1 MQLKVCSCARV
12 ISLLPKWT
20 EGQKRA
26 EKSEEAFY
34 KPARATS
41 NEMYKISLSSRVS
54 PLQSWNQKKSL
65 QGIAILKVWPLQAL
79 NNAFDSLIV
88 LSFKGHETKNNQW
101 CPEFEN
107 EKNLCSNSCHHY
119 RKDFIHTASYTIL
132 SIWRIALLKAI
143 EVRLLFASKDLKSVY
158 LLENQSLFRLK
169 PSNAVAITWFV
180 GESQKTSSS
189 VSGVFEVYYI
199 VVVYYNLPLVRMSCV
214 KKGLL

>member
-65 QGIAILKVWPLQAL
+65 QGIAIFKLWPLQAL

-107 EKNLCSNSCHHY
+107 EKTFAPILVIITV
-119 RKDFIHTASYTIL
+119 RTL
-132 SIWRIALLKAI
+132 SILLPIPFCQYEGSHYLKLLRSVCCLRQKILKAFTCLKTKAFF
-143 EVRLLFASKDLKSVY
+143 VSNHRMLL
-158 LLENQSLFRLK
+158 
-169 PSNAVAITWFV
+169 PS
-180 GESQKTSSS
+180 SH
-189 VSGVFEVYYI
+189 
-199 VVVYYNLPLVRMSCV
+199 
-214 KKGLL
+214 GLLAKAKRLRRLCLGFLKFTI

>member
-1 MQLKVCSCARV
+1 MQGSLVCCQNELKA
-12 ISLLPKWT
+12 KK
-20 EGQKRA
+20 GQKSLKRP
-26 EKSEEAFY
+26 FTN
-34 KPARATS
+34 RLATS

-65 QGIAILKVWPLQAL
+65 QGIAIFKVWPLHAL
-79 NNAFDSLIV
+79 NNASDSLIV

-107 EKNLCSNSCHHY
+107 EKNLCSNSCHHQS
-119 RKDFIHTASYTIL
+119 KDVIRTASYTIL
-132 SIWRIALLKAI
+132 SIWSIVLIKATD
-143 EVRLLFASKDLKSVY
+143 VRLLFASKDRKSIHLV
-158 LLENQSLFRLK
+158 ENQSLFRLK

>member
-1 MQLKVCSCARV
+1 MNWR
-12 ISLLPKWT
+12 PKK
-20 EGQKRA
+20 GQKSLKRP
-26 EKSEEAFY
+26 FTN
-34 KPARATS
+34 RLATS

-65 QGIAILKVWPLQAL
+65 QGIAIFKVWPLHAL
-79 NNAFDSLIV
+79 NNASDSLIV

-119 RKDFIHTASYTIL
+119 RKDFIRTASCTIL
-132 SIWRIALLKAI
+132 SIWSIALLKAI
-143 EVRLLFASKDLKSVY
+143 EVRLLFASKDLKSIY

-169 PSNAVAITWFV
+169 PPNAVAIITWFV

-189 VSGVFEVYYI
+189 VSGFFEVYYI